1 MATTKTTNKQTAIIT
16 ARKRNSKSNFW
27 HTFGKHFSYN
37 RKFPKKSN
45 QQKFKIPFFGSYNF
59 DGYKGK
65 IPKIKTETTK
75 KNKL

>member
-37 RKFPKKSN
+37 RKFPKNPTNKNS
-45 QQKFKIPFFGSYNF
+45 KFLFSALIISMATREKFPR
-59 DGYKGK
+59 
-65 IPKIKTETTK
+65 
-75 KNKL
+75 